1 MNLAI
6 DIGNSSSKAG
16 VYSLDKKEYIIYSDR
31 PDNSFVE
38 EIITKYPVKRA
49 ILSTV
54 RKGNPIFMDILED
67 AGIATLILSHKTPLP
82 FTLRYESPETLG
94 TDRIAAV
101 AAAHNM
107 FNDTNVLVID
117 AGTAVTYDLL
127 GSDNIYLG
135 GNISPGLQMRFRA
148 LNEFTGR
155 LPLVSKS
162 DSFGN
167 LGVNTVDAIRSGVQT
182 GLIFEINDYIRTLK
196 NKYREL
202 KVIITGGDG
211 AFLSDKLETRH
222 MLIPD
227 LVVDGLNYILNYNAQ
242 TY

>member
-16 VYSLDKKEYIIYSDR
+16 VYSLDKKEYITYSDR

-38 EIITKYPVKRA
+38 EIITEYPVKRA

>member
-6 DIGNSSSKAG
+6 DIGNSSCKAG
-16 VYSLDKKEYIIYSDR
+16 VYSPAKKEYVICSHR
-31 PDNSFVE
+31 PDKRFLE
-38 EIITKYPVKRA
+38 AIISEFPVKRA

-54 RKGNPIFMDILED
+54 RRDKTLFLDILEN
-67 AGIATLILSHKTPLP
+67 AGITTLMLSHETPLP
-82 FTLRYESPETLG
+82 YTLTYESPETLG

-107 FNDTNVLVID
+107 FRECNVLVID

-127 GSDNIYLG
+127 GEDNIYRG
-135 GNISPGLQMRFRA
+135 GNISPGLKMRFRA
-148 LNEFTGR
+148 LHEYTGR
-155 LPLVSKS
+155 LPLVSED

-182 GLIFEINDYIRTLK
+182 GLIFEINNYIRSLK
-196 NKYREL
+196 NKYKAL

-211 AFLSDKLETRH
+211 EFLSQKLEAGYVLT
-222 MLIPD
+222 PD
-227 LVVDGLNYILNYNAQ
+227 LVIDGLNYILNYNVQAF
-242 TY
+242 